1 MCGYKGIGMKLFII
15 SDSDGEAYLVLDET
29 PESAIQRAKDSL
41 TEEYKQDRYNAYVRH
56 VNWLNSTTKEMN
68 ETPYRQKMNKMS
80 LLEVASREECDAEI
94 EFYVEGEHDPT
105 EVIPLNDTMLSL

>member
-1 MCGYKGIGMKLFII
+1 MKLFII

-29 PESAIQRAKDSL
+29 PELAIERAKDSL
-41 TEEYKQDRYNAYVRH
+41 TEEYKKDRYNYYVRH
-56 VNWLNSTTKEMN
+56 VNWLNATTKEMN

-94 EFYVEGEHDPT
+94 EFYVEGEYDPT